1 MATTMR
7 GFGAQNMM
15 LMRNDTTPG
24 SDSLVAMLA
33 SCTPMGL
40 QVPGHSS
47 VGGLEDAVVGCG
59 MKRSFSYPSFVDHGS
74 SSPGLGGEE
83 ALMGL
88 DDGMDDCSPCSMSN
102 VEKKRRLSFEQV
114 KSLERNFELEN
125 KLEPEKKMQLAKE
138 LGLQP
143 RQVAVWF
150 QNRRARWKTKQLERD
165 YEVLSQEY
173 NRLKSEYD
181 AVVLEKEKLESEIQ
195 HLTGKSTQ
203 QSINMADQSRD
214 QYENVEP
221 SAISGVKIKTTDH
234 SGAKLSRG
242 ADLQQVQVGV
252 KSESMIRTD
261 ASTEV
266 VLKTRP
272 ADSQWKQQASTS
284 PTVEIPA
291 SILKAEKLEQHQT
304 TSTSA
309 SNSSEIL
316 DTDSPRTI
324 DNYKLQQVSIIT
336 AAADQQAGAGTVTS
350 CQHLNNPGSADDQC
364 FMDPASCLLQVA
376 AAGGGDDLMCAAGAA
391 DRVLSSPQLQYHRS
405 AGVAAN
411 IKLELDAAAAAG
423 NCSNYQAEYVDQSC
437 NYFLSQL
444 DDKAGATPWW
454 DWA

>member
-1 MATTMR
+1 
-7 GFGAQNMM
+7 
-15 LMRNDTTPG
+15 
-24 SDSLVAMLA
+24 
-33 SCTPMGL
+33 
-40 QVPGHSS
+40 
-47 VGGLEDAVVGCG
+47 
-59 MKRSFSYPSFVDHGS
+59 
-74 SSPGLGGEE
+74 
-83 ALMGL
+83 
-88 DDGMDDCSPCSMSN
+88 
-102 VEKKRRLSFEQV
+102 
-114 KSLERNFELEN
+114 
-125 KLEPEKKMQLAKE
+125 
-138 LGLQP
+138 
-143 RQVAVWF
+143 
-150 QNRRARWKTKQLERD
+150 
-165 YEVLSQEY
+165 
-173 NRLKSEYD
+173 
-181 AVVLEKEKLESEIQ
+181 
-195 HLTGKSTQ
+195 
-203 QSINMADQSRD
+203 MADQSRD

-221 SAISGVKIKTTDH
+221 SSISGVKIKTTDH

-242 ADLQQVQVGV
+242 ADLQQVQVEV
-252 KSESMIRTD
+252 KCESMIRTD

-291 SILKAEKLEQHQT
+291 SILKAEKLEQQQT
-304 TSTSA
+304 TSTSG

-350 CQHLNNPGSADDQC
+350 CQHLNNSGNADDQC

-376 AAGGGDDLMCAAGAA
+376 ATGGGADLMCAAGAA

-405 AGVAAN
+405 ASV
-411 IKLELDAAAAAG
+411 AAG
-423 NCSNYQAEYVDQSC
+423 NCTNYQAEYVDQSC

>member
-7 GFGAQNMM
+7 GFGAQNLM
-15 LMRNDTTPG
+15 LMRNDSTPG

-40 QVPGHSS
+40 Q
-47 VGGLEDAVVGCG
+47 
-59 MKRSFSYPSFVDHGS
+59 
-74 SSPGLGGEE
+74 GGEE

-114 KSLERNFELEN
+114 RSLERNFELEN

-173 NRLKSEYD
+173 NRLKTEYD
-181 AVVLEKEKLESEIQ
+181 AVVLEKEKLESE
-195 HLTGKSTQ
+195 
-203 QSINMADQSRD
+203 
-214 QYENVEP
+214 VE
-221 SAISGVKIKTTDH
+221 
-234 SGAKLSRG
+234 
-242 ADLQQVQVGV
+242 V

-291 SILKAEKLEQHQT
+291 SILKAEKLEQQQT

-316 DTDSPRTI
+316 DTDSPP
-324 DNYKLQQVSIIT
+324 V
-336 AAADQQAGAGTVTS
+336 
-350 CQHLNNPGSADDQC
+350 
-364 FMDPASCLLQVA
+364 
-376 AAGGGDDLMCAAGAA
+376 
-391 DRVLSSPQLQYHRS
+391 
-405 AGVAAN
+405 
-411 IKLELDAAAAAG
+411 AAG